1 MDISILIPARN
12 EAYLKNTI
20 DDLLSNIEADTEII
34 VVTDGDWPVESI
46 PDHERVTLIKTG
58 ESIGQRA
65 ATNMAARVAKG
76 RYLIKTDAHCA
87 FDKGFDR
94 KLLSVI
100 EPDMTLVPT
109 MKNLHVFDWVCN
121 KCNARWYQ
129 GPTPTKC
136 QSDNC
141 DSLQF
146 HKDILWRAK
155 PSPNSTSY
163 RFDNTLHF
171 QYFSDYKRHQ
181 HGDLVETM
189 SLQGSFFMLSAD
201 KYWELNI
208 CDENFGSWGQQG
220 VEVACKTWL
229 SGGRVMCYQA
239 TWYAHLFRTQ
249 GGDFG
254 FPYPQS
260 AKQVEHARKY
270 SRDLFLNNKWDKQ
283 VKPLSWLIDK
293 FAPVPGWHDTPSDV
307 YDKVKAEGVKFYE
320 NNPLLHG

>member
-1 MDISILIPARN
+1 MNLSILIPARN
-12 EAYLKNTI
+12 EAFLKLTI
-20 DDLLSNIEADTEII
+20 DDLLRNIEGDTEII
-34 VVTDGDWPVESI
+34 VVTDGDWPTEPI

-58 ESIGQRA
+58 EPIGQRA

-76 RYLIKTDAHCA
+76 KYLIKTDAHCA
-87 FDKGFDR
+87 FDKGFDV

-100 EPDMTLVPT
+100 EPDMTLVPV
-109 MKNLHVFDWVCN
+109 MKNLHVFDWVCAV
-121 KCNARWYQ
+121 CDARWYQ

-136 QSDNC
+136 KSENC
-141 DSLQF
+141 NSQEF
-146 HKDILWRAK
+146 YRDILWRAK

-163 RFDNTLHF
+163 RFDTTLHF
-171 QYFSDYKRHQ
+171 QYFSEYKTKQ
-181 HGDLVETM
+181 TGDLVETM
-189 SLQGSFFMLSAD
+189 SLQGSFFMLSKE
-201 KYWELNI
+201 KYWDLNI

-229 SGGRVMCYQA
+229 SGGRVLVYKK

-260 AKQVEHARKY
+260 QKQVNHAREY

-283 VKPLSWLIDK
+283 IRPLSWIIDK
-293 FAPVPGWHDTPSDV
+293 FSPPDWTEESEV
-307 YDKVKAEGVKFYE
+307 YQQVRDNGVKFYE
-320 NNPLLHG
+320 KYPLLHR